1 MEVVEF
7 IRMRVYLNEER
18 DFELIFK
25 MNNWNY
31 IDVRINIVNKVGE
44 EVVIFVKVIVDWE
57 FGLNFGDIVV
67 IFCCWGGLGDNKY
80 IFV

>member
-7 IRMRVYLNEER
+7 IRMRVYLNKER
-18 DFELIFK
+18 DFELIFE

-44 EVVIFVKVIVDWE
+44 EVVIFVKVIID
-57 FGLNFGDIVV
+57 
-67 IFCCWGGLGDNKY
+67 
-80 IFV
+80 

>member
-7 IRMRVYLNEER
+7 IRIRVYLNEER

-44 EVVIFVKVIVDWE
+44 EVVIFVKVIID
-57 FGLNFGDIVV
+57 
-67 IFCCWGGLGDNKY
+67 
-80 IFV
+80 